1 MTGILSRRT
10 RRDRMGWERAFFGLG
25 GPEQG
30 FSALSVF
37 AGKERVRYQAGQG
50 KASRAEAKGG
60 IAWRNSA

>member
-1 MTGILSRRT
+1 
-10 RRDRMGWERAFFGLG
+10 MGWERAFFGLG